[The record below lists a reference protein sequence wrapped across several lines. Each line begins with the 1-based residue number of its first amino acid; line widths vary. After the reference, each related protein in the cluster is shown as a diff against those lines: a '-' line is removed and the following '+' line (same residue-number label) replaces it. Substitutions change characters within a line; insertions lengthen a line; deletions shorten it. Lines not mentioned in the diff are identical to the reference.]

1 MAVLFLVL
9 RLMSFIYNF
18 LIETWKTIMYLY
30 INYLLFKSPTSAIYV
45 GVILLLLLTWL
56 FEYIDSHP
64 NGIYVL
70 DAKKTPAGEVFS
82 LSTDVYGVAGSCS
95 KDSSDQVIKGNDIP
109 GSEEREYSHT

>member
-1 MAVLFLVL
+1 MAVLVLVL

-30 INYLLFKSPTSAIYV
+30 INYLSFKSPTSAIYV

-64 NGIYVL
+64 NGIL
-70 DAKKTPAGEVFS
+70 CTGCQEN
-82 LSTDVYGVAGSCS
+82 TD
-95 KDSSDQVIKGNDIP
+95 
-109 GSEEREYSHT
+109 R